1 MNNIEKKID
10 SKELYKILTTLDSDE
25 GIRIEDQNRIKKIF
39 INRNLLGTYI
49 VLVRINELKCK
60 KIEKISEF
68 NKIHDV
74 LEFIKENTD
83 EFNVWIY

>member
-68 NKIHDV
+68 NKIDDV

>member
-10 SKELYKILTTLDSDE
+10 SKELYKTLTTLDSDE
-25 GIRIEDQNRIKKIF
+25 GIRIENQNRIKKIF

-60 KIEKISEF
+60 KEKISEF
-68 NKIHDV
+68 NKIEDV
-74 LEFIKENTD
+74 LEFIKENID

>member
-60 KIEKISEF
+60 KEKISEF
-68 NKIHDV
+68 NKIEDV
-74 LEFIKENTD
+74 LEFIKENID